1 MTHLDP
7 FLYTLRVRYQD
18 CDAQKVV
25 FNARY
30 GDYVDIAVYEF
41 TRAIG
46 FVNPMI
52 AAEAP
57 TLTPNAIDYQL
68 VKQTTEWKAPAR
80 FDQVLAVSVMPL
92 HLGNTSFSL
101 RTEFRIYGQTVITA
115 TVETVYVCVQEAH
128 GRMVK
133 MPLPPPFRAA
143 LQQAARGVWVDHA
156 GCK

>member
-1 MTHLDP
+1 MIHLDP
-7 FLYTLRVRYQD
+7 FLYTLRVRYQE

-46 FVNPMI
+46 YADPMMMG
-52 AAEAP
+52 
-57 TLTPNAIDYQL
+57 LIDYQL

-80 FDQVLAVSVMPL
+80 FDQVLALSIVPL
-92 HLGNTSFSL
+92 QLGNTSFTL
-101 RTEFRIYGQTVITA
+101 RTEFRIYGQPAVVA
-115 TVETVYVCVQEAH
+115 TVETVYVCVQMQ
-128 GRMVK
+128 GDRIVK
-133 MPLPPPFRAA
+133 MTMPPPFRAA

-156 GCK
+156 GCKSN